1 MITYV
6 TVKKMSE
13 LTGYSEKSLYNKMY
27 STWTEGRQYIHA
39 PDGKPLIHI
48 GEFEQWVQSTQECE
62 QKAKRLSRSTFTTK
76 AKGLGS
82 ASQRSPQPLI

>member
-1 MITYV
+1 MIAYV

-27 STWTEGRQYIHA
+27 ATWTEGRQYIHA

-62 QKAKRLSRSTFTTK
+62 PKAKRRSKSTFTTRE
-76 AKGLGS
+76 KGTGNQYQS
-82 ASQRSPQPLI
+82 SPQPLT